1 MIEGT
6 LLLVELALMF
16 LLLRGLWRIYKG
28 KRAPED
34 LGFFS
39 YPTEG
44 DDAVSEA
51 TQTTA
56 SKGKANA

>member
-28 KRAPED
+28 ERAPED

-39 YPTEG
+39 YPTED
-44 DDAVSEA
+44 DDA
-51 TQTTA
+51 A
-56 SKGKANA
+56 SKTTQATTFKGKPNA

>member
-6 LLLVELALMF
+6 LLLVELTLML

-28 KRAPED
+28 EHPPED

-44 DDAVSEA
+44 TDSAAET

-56 SKGKANA
+56 SRGKPNA